1 VSPTNTPTVTPTNTQ
16 TGTPAVTPTTTN
28 TPTASSF
35 GTNTFRV
42 DIVDA
47 GRARTNSYSLT
58 EIPYD
63 TTPGSGFTAS
73 TGTFPITAGGVVFG
87 THQAFSSSVNNY
99 ITFEMT
105 CVIDGELSIVAFVNG
120 GFVRSQG
127 PYNLVSSGPNTITFY
142 FPITVSESD
151 TLRFQLS

>member
-1 VSPTNTPTVTPTNTQ
+1 M
-16 TGTPAVTPTTTN
+16 
-28 TPTASSF
+28 
-35 GTNTFRV
+35 
-42 DIVDA
+42 
-47 GRARTNSYSLT
+47 
-58 EIPYD
+58 PYD